1 MYHHLC
7 FFCFRGAF
15 EFLGQMTVTLPSLAC
30 KRARMVTRG
39 VLRGALD
46 VEAMLTAFEPS
57 IKVLEHFKLTLFS
70 RNDGMKKEFAFIK

>member
-1 MYHHLC
+1 
-7 FFCFRGAF
+7 
-15 EFLGQMTVTLPSLAC
+15 
-30 KRARMVTRG
+30 MVTRG

-46 VEAMLTAFEPS
+46 VEAMLTAFKPS

>member
-1 MYHHLC
+1 
-7 FFCFRGAF
+7 
-15 EFLGQMTVTLPSLAC
+15 MTVTLPSLAC
-30 KRARMVTRG
+30 KRARMATRG

-46 VEAMLTAFEPS
+46 VEAMLTAFKPS